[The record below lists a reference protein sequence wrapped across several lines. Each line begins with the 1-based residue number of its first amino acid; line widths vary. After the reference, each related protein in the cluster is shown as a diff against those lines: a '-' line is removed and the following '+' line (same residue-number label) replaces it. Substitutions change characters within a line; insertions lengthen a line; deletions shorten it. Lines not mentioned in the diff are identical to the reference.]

1 MTNNGPDGADGVEL
15 TDTLPSGLTWSL
27 PDGSSTT
34 TSSTSSSTTAVDS
47 ESPDV
52 STDAVDAEAVS
63 DEITDE
69 VTDEAPSCTI
79 ETGEDGAQTLR
90 CDIGQLDADASF
102 SVTVTSN
109 ATTTCGMV
117 TNEDAAVTAD
127 TPDPDTENN
136 AASASV
142 GVTCP
147 PPPAP
152 TPAGFIPNGPEETT
166 TYDVDD
172 DHHHDDDPA
181 RRRSLSPSLRLPRR
195 RPLLRLRRSFR
206 RSWSARSSRPRRHLR
221 PRFPRLR
228 CLPRPD
234 PSRPGPQSR
243 RPTWC
248 FAPSTRRRRPAESS
262 A

>member
-1 MTNNGPDGADGVEL
+1 MSFELTVTNNGPDSASGVDAHRHAAER
-15 TDTLPSGLTWSL
+15 LTWRSGRA
-27 PDGSSTT
+27 PN
-34 TSSTSSSTTAVDS
+34 SSSRGAVHRQRTRAKSDRAVDCW
-47 ESPDV
+47 
-52 STDAVDAEAVS
+52 STPTLSRTRHRAARSRPAR
-63 DEITDE
+63 T
-69 VTDEAPSCTI
+69 AR
-79 ETGEDGAQTLR
+79 QTLR
-90 CDIGQLDADASF
+90 CDIGQLDADGSF

-136 AASASV
+136 VGQRVGRGHLPAA
-142 GVTCP
+142 
-147 PPPAP
+147 PAP
-152 TPAGFIPNGPEETT
+152 TPARLHPERPRRDHDH
-166 TYDVDD
+166 DVDD
-172 DHHHDDDPA
+172 DHDHDDDPGA
-181 RRRSLSPSLRLPRR
+181 AGSLSPSLRLPRR

-221 PRFPRLR
+221 PRFRRLR